1 MFDMRRSEDAEGER
15 RMMGSGR
22 RAGALGLWERGALL
36 AAFAAA
42 AWAALRVL
50 NGAAS
55 FLTCEKSCFKCQN
68 SIHHNKCRW
77 KRGGIL
83 WA

>member
-1 MFDMRRSEDAEGER
+1 MFDMRRSEDAEGES

-22 RAGALGLWERGALL
+22 RTGALGLWERGAVL

-55 FLTCEKSCFKCQN
+55 FLTCEKSCIECQRSSRLN
-68 SIHHNKCRW
+68 
-77 KRGGIL
+77 
-83 WA
+83 